1 MFNTCHCVQD
11 LLGLRLGGRPRL
23 QGQGQV
29 QDGEPVDRPVHEAGH
44 FRAQGDNMIQK

>member
-1 MFNTCHCVQD
+1 MQD

-29 QDGEPVDRPVHEAGH
+29 QDGEPVDRQVHEAGH
-44 FRAQGDNMIQK
+44 HRAHGDNTIHK